1 MRLPIIFPLIA
12 LLFSSA
18 CTQSNKRSF
27 DAKAGEAAIRAV
39 LEAEQI
45 AWNNGDIETFMEGYW
60 NSDSLQFMSP
70 RGVNH
75 GWQETLEGY
84 KKGYPD
90 IKSMGTLH
98 YDIMKVTPLSGEHF
112 LVMGK
117 YRVTR
122 NSDFLQGYFTLIFKQ
137 IDGKWVAIY
146 DHTS

>member
-1 MRLPIIFPLIA
+1 MRATIVI
-12 LLFSSA
+12 LLSLLMLANA
-18 CTQSNKRSF
+18 CTRLKKTNF
-27 DAKAGEAAIRAV
+27 DPKAEEAAIRAV

-45 AWNNGDIETFMEGYW
+45 AWNNGDIDAFMEGYW
-60 NSDSLQFMSP
+60 RSDSLQFMSP

-90 IKSMGTLH
+90 IKAMGTLH
-98 YDIMKVTPLSGEHF
+98 FDIFKVTPLSEDHF
-112 LVMGK
+112 LVTGH

-122 NSDFLQGYFTLIFKQ
+122 NSDNLDGYFTLIFKK
-137 IDGKWVAIY
+137 IDGRWVAIY